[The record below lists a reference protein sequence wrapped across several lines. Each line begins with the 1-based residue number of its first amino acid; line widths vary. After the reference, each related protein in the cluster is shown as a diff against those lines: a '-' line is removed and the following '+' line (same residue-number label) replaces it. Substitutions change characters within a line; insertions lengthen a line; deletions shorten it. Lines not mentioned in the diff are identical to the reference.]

1 MLQRKAVGLIAI
13 VLVTIGAGFLLREDT
28 GVGSSMTK
36 AANDFLASLS
46 EQQRTSATM
55 PYDDQRRLDWHFI
68 PKPSRKGVQIKEMNA
83 EQRKKAHAL
92 LQSGLSELGYD
103 KAVTIMDLE
112 SILHEL
118 EKQRKGGN
126 IRDPERYYFTVF
138 GKPDQ
143 KGTWGWS
150 LEGHHL
156 SLNYVVRDGK
166 CASVTPFFFGANPAE
181 VRSDLNVGPKKGT
194 RVLPKRED
202 LAFKLLGSLDKEQRG
217 VAVLAEK
224 APSDIRAA
232 GEPQPPSAA
241 PEGLPASKMQEEQ
254 VETLRALLTAY
265 TDSMPKAVAQE
276 RWMEIE
282 KAGIEKIHFAW
293 AGADKPGVGHSYRIQ
308 GPSFLVELNNT
319 QPDSAGNPANHIH
332 SIWRQMSGDFGIAR
346 AGE

>member
-1 MLQRKAVGLIAI
+1 MLQRKAVGLIAV

-28 GVGSSMTK
+28 SVGSSMTK
-36 AANDFLASLS
+36 AANEFLASLS
-46 EQQRTSATM
+46 EQQRASATM
-55 PYDDQRRLDWHFI
+55 AYDDQRRLDWHFI
-68 PKPSRKGVQIKEMNA
+68 PKPSRKGVQIKEMDA

-112 SILHEL
+112 AILHEL
-118 EKQRKGGN
+118 EKKRKGGN

-138 GKPDQ
+138 GKPDS

-156 SLNYVVRDGK
+156 SLNYVVKDSQ

-202 LAFKLLGSLDKEQRG
+202 LAFKLLGSLDDEQRK

-232 GEPQPPSAA
+232 GEPQPPQTA
-241 PEGLPASKMQEEQ
+241 PEGLPASKMNNEQ
-254 VETLRALLTAY
+254 VETLRALLAAY
-265 TDSMPKAVAQE
+265 TDSMPKTVAQE
-276 RWMEIE
+276 RWAEIE

-308 GPSFLVELNNT
+308 GPTFLVELNNT
-319 QPDSAGNPANHIH
+319 QPDAAGNPANHIH

-346 AGE
+346 AEK